1 MIASRKRMNDS
12 SKSSITRLI
21 SYLTNTQGSSQRV
34 GEVRISGCEA
44 EEAGW
49 AAMEMLATQ
58 QQNTRAK
65 GDKTYHLVL
74 SFHENLPSRDIA
86 EIERRVCEAIG
97 LGEHQRVSVMH
108 NDTEN
113 PHLHIAINKIHPQKL
128 TMIEP
133 YYDEKTLARVCV
145 QLEKEFG
152 LVADNHEPR
161 AQGRSSAA
169 TSMERA
175 GDMESL
181 TGWIQRNC
189 LSALKEAKDWRAFGK
204 VLAEHGLS
212 LEERKNGF
220 VLTDGKVHVKASSVA
235 YGLSRA
241 RLEKRLGNFEG
252 LEQRES
258 EPKKRYV
265 RQPMSG
271 STSLWMT
278 YLREEDE
285 RRNKLGRIQREMSR
299 RVTRKDERQ
308 IDSTSA
314 VAREGVPLS
323 VWIRRNCLSA
333 LKEAEDWQSFDKV
346 LARHGL
352 SLKPRG
358 NGFVITDG
366 KERVKASEVD
376 RGLSR
381 ASLEKRL
388 GVLEGAEAKKRD
400 ARERLE
406 SSLWDAWRR
415 EEAEKRNEQAEER
428 MEQREEAFQD
438 FDLRNVLIKYMTSGT
453 FKRVLYDM
461 SRSRLKEDLK
471 KKQWIDW
478 LRSKAG
484 EKQSSRDSS
493 GALTYLRSRCERS
506 NVEMGMGYLAGVE
519 RQPSSM
525 APDNVTR
532 KGSRMFGNIRERDS
546 RLLIPANAT
555 QNELNELLDFAE
567 QHFSR
572 FSINGPEPLRERV
585 LELSASR
592 EQARNLSREQSRGYS
607 R

>member
-1 MIASRKRMNDS
+1 M
-12 SKSSITRLI
+12 
-21 SYLTNTQGSSQRV
+21 
-34 GEVRISGCEA
+34 
-44 EEAGW
+44 
-49 AAMEMLATQ
+49 
-58 QQNTRAK
+58 
-65 GDKTYHLVL
+65 
-74 SFHENLPSRDIA
+74 
-86 EIERRVCEAIG
+86 
-97 LGEHQRVSVMH
+97 
-108 NDTEN
+108 
-113 PHLHIAINKIHPQKL
+113 
-128 TMIEP
+128 
-133 YYDEKTLARVCV
+133 
-145 QLEKEFG
+145 
-152 LVADNHEPR
+152 
-161 AQGRSSAA
+161 
-169 TSMERA
+169 
-175 GDMESL
+175 
-181 TGWIQRNC
+181 
-189 LSALKEAKDWRAFGK
+189 
-204 VLAEHGLS
+204 
-212 LEERKNGF
+212 
-220 VLTDGKVHVKASSVA
+220 
-235 YGLSRA
+235 
-241 RLEKRLGNFEG
+241 
-252 LEQRES
+252 
-258 EPKKRYV
+258 
-265 RQPMSG
+265 
-271 STSLWMT
+271 
-278 YLREEDE
+278 
-285 RRNKLGRIQREMSR
+285 
-299 RVTRKDERQ
+299 
-308 IDSTSA
+308 
-314 VAREGVPLS
+314 
-323 VWIRRNCLSA
+323 
-333 LKEAEDWQSFDKV
+333 
-346 LARHGL
+346 
-352 SLKPRG
+352 
-358 NGFVITDG
+358 ITDG

>member
-86 EIERRVCEAIG
+86 EIEK
-97 LGEHQRVSVMH
+97 RVSVMH

-271 STSLWMT
+271 STSLWKT

>member
-1 MIASRKRMNDS
+1 M
-12 SKSSITRLI
+12 
-21 SYLTNTQGSSQRV
+21 
-34 GEVRISGCEA
+34 
-44 EEAGW
+44 
-49 AAMEMLATQ
+49 
-58 QQNTRAK
+58 
-65 GDKTYHLVL
+65 
-74 SFHENLPSRDIA
+74 
-86 EIERRVCEAIG
+86 
-97 LGEHQRVSVMH
+97 
-108 NDTEN
+108 
-113 PHLHIAINKIHPQKL
+113 
-128 TMIEP
+128 
-133 YYDEKTLARVCV
+133 
-145 QLEKEFG
+145 
-152 LVADNHEPR
+152 PR

-271 STSLWMT
+271 STSLWKT

>member
-189 LSALKEAKDWRAFGK
+189 LSTLKEAKDWRAFGK
-204 VLAEHGLS
+204 VLTEHGLS

-252 LEQRES
+252 LEQREI

-271 STSLWMT
+271 STSLWKT

-285 RRNKLGRIQREMSR
+285 RRNKVGRIQREMSR
-299 RVTRKDERQ
+299 RVTGKDERQ
-308 IDSTSA
+308 SDSASA

-532 KGSRMFGNIRERDS
+532 KGSRMFGNIRERDGC
-546 RLLIPANAT
+546 LLIPANAT
-555 QNELNELLDFAE
+555 QKELNELLDFAE